1 MNGATTWLSIV
12 VCGSILYFS
21 ESFRV
26 ELVRGHF
33 GQCRQLSQASSQHR
47 NQKDFALRATSK
59 DRFNAAVPPAP
70 ANGRGE
76 WADWDTDGYV
86 EEPYETDEE
95 PIDISPTAP
104 IQIPVSVV
112 RLDTVADDD
121 ARVPSYE
128 EFKKTTAKVII
139 SEQQSGQWSPL
150 SSGKKGEP
158 MGMSASDNWAGWS
171 EDAAYF
177 DEDDSQDDDGNWGR
191 SEGADKP
198 GYGAVSGSSDL
209 WSRQTPTVI
218 TPKPVLV
225 DNPAV
230 SPTTPSIA
238 IPSTVSSIP
247 TPSSA
252 SFPVIAAAVSTN
264 VVSKSDAFSSDALT
278 VVLEMNRQFA
288 NLDQKLI
295 SQESKY
301 ERKIDVLV
309 GEVGELKKWLGF
321 SGGSLLVILLKFILN
336 P

>member
-1 MNGATTWLSIV
+1 M
-12 VCGSILYFS
+12 
-21 ESFRV
+21 
-26 ELVRGHF
+26 RGHF

-177 DEDDSQDDDGNWGR
+177 DEDDSQDDEGNWGR

-209 WSRQTPTVI
+209 WTRQTPTVALN
-218 TPKPVLV
+218 PVIV
-225 DNPAV
+225 AGPVV
-230 SPTTPSIA
+230 STTTPSTMIPAA
-238 IPSTVSSIP
+238 IPSTP
-247 TPSSA
+247 TPSSV
-252 SFPVIAAAVSTN
+252 SLPVITVAVSKN
-264 VVSKSDAFSSDALT
+264 VDSKSDTFSSDALT

-288 NLDQKLI
+288 NLDLEMVTQQ
-295 SQESKY
+295 SNY

-309 GEVGELKKWLGF
+309 EEISELKKWLGF
-321 SGGSLLVILLKFILN
+321 ICGSLLVVLLKFILN